1 MPPRRSMRTMRRIC
15 RKRMLRSAE
24 VAKMF
29 PCVPAAMTA
38 SDATNTMKSAGG
50 EGGVREV
57 KGSWSQVEQ
66 GSRVVYR
73 QQRTDR

>member
-38 SDATNTMKSAGG
+38 SDATNTMKSAEEEEAGRS
-50 EGGVREV
+50 EA
-57 KGSWSQVEQ
+57 S
-66 GSRVVYR
+66 GSRV
-73 QQRTDR
+73 QQGSWVMHRR